1 MNRHCLSVQPP
12 VQSRFRPN
20 SVSATSVWQVNG
32 AVAFPRVWSSSV
44 ARLRRMVLV
53 TVPSPYQRKQETARI
68 CLHWLSC
75 LCRCSH
81 NAQAAT
87 RSGSYLVWISDIS
100 HAILGFQLFPRLVGA
115 AGLDGNWCLPN
126 SGEGDQG
133 SISLHVTC
141 SARYVVDQVLT
152 ELESVNRN
160 RNGCRNAIAGHPS

>member
-81 NAQAAT
+81 NGPG
-87 RSGSYLVWISDIS
+87 RHEIPLVTLWIKFS
-100 HAILGFQLFPRLVGA
+100 R
-115 AGLDGNWCLPN
+115 NWNL
-126 SGEGDQG
+126 
-133 SISLHVTC
+133 SIGIVMDVEM
-141 SARYVVDQVLT
+141 R
-152 ELESVNRN
+152 
-160 RNGCRNAIAGHPS
+160 

>member
-20 SVSATSVWQVNG
+20 SVSATSIWQVNG

-53 TVPSPYQRKQETARI
+53 TVPSPYQRKQKTARI

-81 NAQAAT
+81 NGPG
-87 RSGSYLVWISDIS
+87 RHEIS
-100 HAILGFQLFPRLVGA
+100 
-115 AGLDGNWCLPN
+115 
-126 SGEGDQG
+126 
-133 SISLHVTC
+133 SLHAFPAYSSTFPPSTPSNCLHPASYSFAFPLVTLWIKF
-141 SARYVVDQVLT
+141 S
-152 ELESVNRN
+152 RN
-160 RNGCRNAIAGHPS
+160 WNLSIGIVMDVEMR